1 MTKKKPDIFLGIT
14 MGMTVLAVLLLLVIL
29 IVQKS
34 SGNKKSGVPSGQ
46 TVLDSTEAPA
56 PSDETD
62 DPSAPS
68 ETTTP
73 VVVDLKPIDEK
84 SLKAEL
90 DDNIEPLSSQWDI
103 VVVDPVVGTRITA
116 NHLVGSDKWMEANKM
131 LPVFIMATA
140 YQKVADGT
148 LKEDD
153 IANDIK
159 AMIVEGD
166 TEAADRLT
174 ALIGGGDA
182 AAGMSAV
189 KGFAS
194 NNGMTI
200 SYNRALSAT
209 SGKPN
214 YYMASIGADVL
225 AKLCRGE
232 LVSKEAS
239 AKMREIL
246 CTKRTTEPFDTGLK
260 SAVSYGFIT
269 DIEDKLCGCTMGIV
283 NTPTR
288 SFVISIA
295 CYDPK
300 TMENVLARFTQI
312 IGLTEPYFTQTQTE
326 TPDISTTE
334 PTEVETEVSPA

>member
-189 KGFAS
+189 KEFAS

-225 AKLCRGE
+225 DKLCRGE

-260 SAVSYGFIT
+260 SAVSY
-269 DIEDKLCGCTMGIV
+269 KLCGCTMGIV